1 MTKSTMQL
9 LENNRKTH
17 QALKQGNQKNKV
29 DRMDED
35 DNEEKSIKEILE
47 EILSSETWEG
57 RRASKLDLDNFLQ
70 LLSEFNE
77 AGIHFC

>member
-17 QALKQGNQKNKV
+17 KALKQGSQKNKV
-29 DRMDED
+29 DLMDED
-35 DNEEKSIKEILE
+35 DNEEKTIKEILE
-47 EILSSETWEG
+47 EILTSETWDG
-57 RRASKLDLDNFLQ
+57 RRASKLDQDDFLQ

>member
-1 MTKSTMQL
+1 MQL

-57 RRASKLDLDNFLQ
+57 RRSGR
-70 LLSEFNE
+70 LSFNQ
-77 AGIHFC
+77 HP